1 MKDSITRCVC
11 LIWTAPS
18 LMCRDE
24 PSISPRVYTCP
35 ASDLFR
41 SNISVVLFFSSP
53 VEIEFQQ
60 RKPNQSCSAVLC
72 SWQNSA
78 SALIAFVGMFCQSKT
93 QKHIN
98 ITSMTIYIYYICLSL
113 SLYLEKKKKK
123 ELSVVRRTKELAAA
137 RAVES
142 TQEEERK
149 KKIKIGRP
157 KTEEKRERPLQ
168 SDQQTLSEVYATR
181 EKQEL
186 CTRAVQ
192 FDSYADWRLTTRNAY
207 ATSLAPNEV
216 KQRCCFPSADALW
229 LCYILMF
236 LPNPHHVAPAH
247 FTRDKKPPPKKIKN
261 KRKKRTNHIL

>member
-1 MKDSITRCVC
+1 MF
-11 LIWTAPS
+11 
-18 LMCRDE
+18 
-24 PSISPRVYTCP
+24 IS
-35 ASDLFR
+35 
-41 SNISVVLFFSSP
+41 
-53 VEIEFQQ
+53 
-60 RKPNQSCSAVLC
+60 
-72 SWQNSA
+72 
-78 SALIAFVGMFCQSKT
+78 
-93 QKHIN
+93 
-98 ITSMTIYIYYICLSL
+98 LSL
-113 SLYLEKKKKK
+113 SRKEEKK

-192 FDSYADWRLTTRNAY
+192 FDSYAGWRLIRNAY

-247 FTRDKKPPPKKIKN
+247 FTRGKKPPPKKIK
-261 KRKKRTNHIL
+261 K